1 MTVLLEIL
9 SYTGPH
15 DIHEMAKQ
23 QQISS
28 ILIQHHLHFLGTSQG
43 CLMPPWRAGSLVP
56 VDGKRSVG
64 GQKRRWNDMVSNDLR
79 LCNML

>member
-1 MTVLLEIL
+1 MTVLLGIL
-9 SYTGPH
+9 SYIGPH

-28 ILIQHHLHFLGTSQG
+28 ILIQHHLHFLGHLSS
-43 CLMPPWRAGSLVP
+43 MPDSHPGELVL
-56 VDGKRSVG
+56 GLSGMRSVG
-64 GQKRRWNDMVSNDLR
+64 SQKHRWNHVVSNDLR